1 MKKRILITGL
11 NSYVGDSFESFCADN
26 FEIDKI
32 SLKNN
37 DWQSLDFSKYDS
49 ILHVA
54 GIAHTSKDPSLKGL
68 YYRVNVD
75 LTAQVAKK
83 AKNDG
88 VKQFIFMSSIIIYGD
103 SAPIGKSKIINEDT
117 QPNPDD
123 FYGDSKLQAEK
134 KISHLVSEDFKIAIV
149 RPPMIYGDGSKGN
162 YPKLVKLAKYA
173 LIFPDIK
180 NQRSVLHIDKL
191 SQELKSIVENGCDGV
206 FIPQDDRYFCTSE
219 FIKEYRKSIGKKTY
233 LTKAFNPFIKLLAR
247 KIGFIN
253 KVFGSLIYKSKL

>member
-1 MKKRILITGL
+1 MKKRVLVTGL
-11 NSYVGDSFESFCADN
+11 NSYVGNSFESFCADN
-26 FEIDKI
+26 FEIDKV

-54 GIAHTSKDPSLKGL
+54 GIAHTSKDPSLKDL
-68 YYRVNVD
+68 YYQVNVD

-134 KISHLVSEDFKIAIV
+134 EISQQGSEDFKVAII

-173 LIFPDIK
+173 FIFPNIE
-180 NQRSVLHIDKL
+180 NQRSVLHIDNL
-191 SQELKSIVENGCDGV
+191 SWELKNIIENQRDGI
-206 FIPQDDRYFCTSE
+206 FFPQDKEYFCTSR
-219 FIKEYRKSIGKKTY
+219 FIKEYRKNIGKNTY

-253 KVFGSLIYKSKL
+253 KVFGNLIYKFKA

>member
-11 NSYVGDSFESFCADN
+11 NSYVGNSFTSFCAND

-32 SLKNN
+32 SLKN
-37 DWQSLDFSKYDS
+37 DEWRKLDFSKYDS

-75 LTAQVAKK
+75 LTAEVAQK
-83 AKNDG
+83 AKHDG

-103 SAPIGKSKIINEDT
+103 SASIGKTKVIDENS
-117 QPNPDD
+117 QPNPND

-134 KISHLVSEDFKIAIV
+134 RLAELKCENFKIAIV

-173 LIFPDIK
+173 FIFPNIE

-191 SQELKSIVENGCDGV
+191 SQELKSIVENGYDGV
-206 FIPQDDRYFCTSE
+206 FMPQDDRYFCTSE

-253 KVFGSLIYKSKL
+253 KVFGNLIYKLNP